1 MQNEKL
7 PQFVILSIAKN
18 LFVNVVKGMVIK
30 MYKKYVKRF
39 IDIVLSFIGTVVL
52 IPIFLIVGLVIYIDD
67 PGPIFFTQ
75 KRMGKNKKM
84 FWMYKFRS
92 MKVNSPE
99 IPGYLLENP
108 DEYITR
114 VGKIIRKLSIDEL
127 PQIFNILKGNMSII
141 GYRPS
146 LYENEDELVNERDK
160 YFIHDC
166 KPGLTGWAQINGRDE
181 ITIELKVKY
190 DAQYVETLN
199 AGGFKAFYMDVKC
212 FVKTVLKVLKSDGV
226 VEGTIDANHIGTEI
240 TSK

>member
-1 MQNEKL
+1 
-7 PQFVILSIAKN
+7 
-18 LFVNVVKGMVIK
+18 

-52 IPIFLIVGLVIYIDD
+52 IPIFLIVGLIIYIDD

-92 MKVNSPE
+92 MKVNAPE

-127 PQIFNILKGNMSII
+127 PQIFNILIGNMSII

-226 VEGTIDANHIGTEI
+226 VEGTIDANHIGSEI